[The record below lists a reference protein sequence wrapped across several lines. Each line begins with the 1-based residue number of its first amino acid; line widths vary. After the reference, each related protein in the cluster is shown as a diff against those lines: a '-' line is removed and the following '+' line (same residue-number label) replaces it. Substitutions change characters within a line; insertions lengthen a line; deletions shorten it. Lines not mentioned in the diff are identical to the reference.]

1 MRHITSLLGA
11 MLLAAAAA
19 SASAQPASPGPL
31 STATLANLCAAPDGE
46 GDLAHAQGFCRGFLI
61 GAWQYH
67 TEITRPGGRP
77 PIFCLAPAAAP
88 SLAEAQAAF
97 VSWAAAHAQYADDK
111 AIDGLLRWAATA
123 YPCQTPARAGGNR

>member
-11 MLLAAAAA
+11 MLLATTV
-19 SASAQPASPGPL
+19 ASAQPASPGPL

>member
-1 MRHITSLLGA
+1 MPMRHITSLLGA

-19 SASAQPASPGPL
+19 SAQPVAPGPL

-97 VSWAAAHAQYADDK
+97 VSWATAHAQYADDK

-123 YPCQTPARAGGNR
+123 YPCPAPARAGSSR

>member
-11 MLLAAAAA
+11 MLLATTA
-19 SASAQPASPGPL
+19 ASAQPASPGPL

-77 PIFCLAPAAAP
+77 PIFCLAPASAP